1 MKYILTSLGFLLLF
15 SGCAVTKV
23 AHSGSDVINKEN
35 VQYFESK
42 ECNYLVGP
50 FMIGKEKTVDEAV
63 ENTIKKANEFGLY
76 GNTIT
81 NLKIEEGGWSLIFVS
96 ELCLHIEG
104 NIEYDPNKL

>member
-1 MKYILTSLGFLLLF
+1 MKYFLLNLGLF
-15 SGCAVTKV
+15 LVLSGCAVTKV
-23 AHSGSDVINKEN
+23 SFAGQDPINKEN

-50 FMIGKEKTVDEAV
+50 FMIGKEKSIEEAV

-81 NLKIEEGGWSLIFVS
+81 NLKVTEGGWSLIFVS

-104 NIEYDPNKL
+104 NIEYDPNKI